1 MCASAAES
9 RRSIWFT
16 GEEHINTLILRK
28 GQEQIPGAEYR
39 KLQES
44 FAGENFDAEK
54 IARLAAETGMKY
66 AVLTTRHHGGF
77 SLYDTKGLNSF
88 DSIHSP
94 AGRDFTREFAEA
106 CRAEGIKPFFY
117 HTTLDWMEEDFEKD
131 FDRYLEYLRQSVE
144 ILCTEYGEIGGF
156 WFDGNWSRPD
166 ADWKLDELY
175 GMIRRLQPNALI
187 INNTGLSDRGT
198 ISFSMSG
205 RTGVG
210 LFLRSC
216 RRACGLSGG
225 GCGSMVLPSMKD
237 ARIISAVRLMI
248 SA

>member
-28 GQEQIPGAEYR
+28 GQD
-39 KLQES
+39 QEREPALFS
-44 FAGENFDAEK
+44 DAVDASQGK
-54 IARLAAETGMKY
+54 
-66 AVLTTRHHGGF
+66 GGK
-77 SLYDTKGLNSF
+77 SG
-88 DSIHSP
+88 
-94 AGRDFTREFAEA
+94 G
-106 CRAEGIKPFFY
+106 
-117 HTTLDWMEEDFEKD
+117 MEEDFEKD

-144 ILCTEYGEIGGF
+144 ILCTEYGEVGGF

-187 INNTGLSDRGT
+187 INNTGLSARGP
-198 ISFSMSG
+198 ISFSISG